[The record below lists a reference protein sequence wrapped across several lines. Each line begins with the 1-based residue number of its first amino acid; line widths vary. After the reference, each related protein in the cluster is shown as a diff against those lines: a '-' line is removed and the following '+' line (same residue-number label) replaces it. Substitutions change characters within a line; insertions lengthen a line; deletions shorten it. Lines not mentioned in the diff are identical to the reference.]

1 MRSTP
6 AGTCPTAYAIQPPA
20 CKPTSQPTS
29 QRGAS
34 ADENERFSG
43 NLCESTVMAELSHRI
58 SRCGEASEAGKHDG
72 CGSDHVATAVGIRR
86 DERNESE
93 GRPRCLARCR
103 PSLFAD
109 GSRLL
114 APHACLP
121 AHVVAMIPLLRRS
134 PMKGAQPAACG
145 RKVHRSTLLHAQQ
158 PGARPSHS
166 PQQLEV
172 ACTPRT
178 AAEHSRHC
186 VGRARRTWQ
195 RGRRHDVPARGRV
208 RTLPGESAVGGT
220 ALVVR
225 QAQGLPA
232 RDSRRS

>member
-93 GRPRCLARCR
+93 GRPLSSPQCR
-103 PSLFAD
+103 PSHVSSAD
-109 GSRLL
+109 CSW
-114 APHACLP
+114 HAGILP
-121 AHVVAMIPLLRRS
+121 LQPPPIQPDIRRREMIPAAQSDEGSPASCVRAQGASLNALARS
-134 PMKGAQPAACG
+134 A
-145 RKVHRSTLLHAQQ
+145 TW
-158 PGARPSHS
+158 
-166 PQQLEV
+166 
-172 ACTPRT
+172 CT
-178 AAEHSRHC
+178 AVSQSAI
-186 VGRARRTWQ
+186 
-195 RGRRHDVPARGRV
+195 ARGRV
-208 RTLPGESAVGGT
+208 HTADRGGAQSTLRGT
-220 ALVVR
+220 GAPHM
-225 QAQGLPA
+225 AA
-232 RDSRRS
+232 RSST